1 MEVVAWFVTGLL
13 GVAVAA
19 NFVVLILVA
28 RIDALGDRLN
38 GRIDAQTARIDAS
51 SSRLVS
57 TR

>member
-28 RIDALGDRLN
+28 RIDALGDRLK
-38 GRIDAQTARIDAS
+38 GRIDALTARIDAS
-51 SSRLVS
+51 S
-57 TR
+57 